1 MMHHK
6 APCVSASFPDSPA
19 TREASV
25 SVHVINQSIYTSGG
39 NLKLNFFSLVGWLG
53 FFN

>member
-6 APCVSASFPDSPA
+6 APRVSASFPDSPA
-19 TREASV
+19 THEASH
-25 SVHVINQSIYTSGG
+25 SVHVINQSIFTSGG
-39 NLKLNFFSLVGWLG
+39 NLKSHFLVWWVGWG